1 MSRVIV
7 REKAFYK
14 SLLAIA
20 LPVAMQN
27 LIMFAINM
35 ADTVM
40 LGQLGEVY
48 LSASTLANQ
57 VGFLFL
63 LFIFGVGSGTN
74 VMAAQYYGK
83 GQIEE
88 IHRVMV
94 LMYRLICVGAVAFV
108 LVAQIWPQQIMRIFS
123 TDAEVIAQG
132 ARFLRW
138 VSLSYLPAGI
148 SSATM
153 IVQRSVGNVSI
164 CVAVYLASL
173 LTNVV
178 GNWVLIFGNLGAPAL
193 GVEGAAIATVLARCV
208 EMLIALVYVLHY
220 EKKLR
225 FRLQYLWQSVRDILP
240 EYMRTAFPVIFNE
253 LLWGMGA
260 SVIAII
266 IGRLGTAATA
276 AYSITSVLGQLVTI
290 TIFGV
295 GNAAAVLIGNTIGA
309 GEYARAKEYARTM
322 LVIAL
327 LLGVIGALVV
337 LLLKDFAVGLYN
349 ITPLARAYAG
359 QMLYVYAGMAL
370 FKSLAAVSLIGV
382 LRGGGDSR
390 FVLAMDIVFMWTIS
404 IPVAYLAGHVWGAP
418 VWVAYLAVQIDEI
431 LKSAAGII
439 RVLRGRWINDITL
452 K

>member
-1 MSRVIV
+1 MSPTIV

-20 LPVAMQN
+20 LPIAMQN

-40 LGQLGEVY
+40 LGRLGEVY

-57 VGFLFL
+57 AGFIFL

-83 GQIEE
+83 GEIQE
-88 IHRVMV
+88 IHRVMA
-94 LMYRLICVGAVAFV
+94 LMYRLVCAGGVVFV
-108 LVAQIWPQQIMRIFS
+108 LLAQIWPQQIMQIFS

-132 ARFLRW
+132 ARFLRV

-153 IVQRSVGNVSI
+153 IVQRSVGNVGI

-173 LTNVV
+173 LTNVL
-178 GNWVLIFGNLGAPAL
+178 GNWILIFGNLGAPAL
-193 GVEGAAIATVLARCV
+193 GIEGAAIATVIARCV
-208 EMLIALVYVLHY
+208 EMVIALGYVLCA

-225 FRLQYLWQSVRDILP
+225 FRLAYLRQPVRRVLP
-240 EYMRTAFPVIFNE
+240 EYIRTAFPVIFNE
-253 LLWGMGA
+253 LLWGLGA
-260 SVIAII
+260 SVIAVV

-295 GNAAAVLIGNTIGA
+295 GNAAAVLIGNTVGA
-309 GEYARAKEYARTM
+309 GEYERAKEYARTM

-327 LLGVIGALVV
+327 LLGIIGALVV
-337 LLLKDFAVGLYN
+337 LLLKDFAVSLYN
-349 ITPLARAYAG
+349 ITPLARAHAG

-390 FVLAMDIVFMWTIS
+390 FVLVMDVVFMWTIS
-404 IPVAYLAGHVWGAP
+404 IPLAYFAGHVWGAP
-418 VWVAYLAVQIDEI
+418 VWIVYLAVQIDEV
-431 LKSAAGII
+431 LKSLAGIT